1 MVHAYLSTRSPG
13 QELLNYWLHYKTI
26 RYNVF

>member
-13 QELLNYWLHYKTI
+13 QELLNYWLPYEPI
-26 RYNVF
+26 RYHVF